1 MKRET
6 WTFEPS
12 EEAKSLLAKAINKR
26 AGRGGETRGLRT
38 RILNEAIADFLA
50 AHSGKREASK

>member
-12 EEAKSLLAKAINKR
+12 EEAKSLLKKEMNKR
-26 AGRGGETRGLRT
+26 AGRGGEVRGLRT
-38 RILNEAIADFLA
+38 AILNQAIAEFLA
-50 AHSGKREASK
+50 ERKGKREASK

>member
-38 RILNEAIADFLA
+38 RILNEAIAALLDGYK
-50 AHSGKREASK
+50 GKRETSK